1 MLHTRTYHRPQPYTT
16 PYSTLERQ
24 WFHCPHAVCGTMH
37 GGASS
42 PPPPCLA
49 VRRCSKALVRVHR
62 QQTAQLAALSI
73 LWDRVDDER
82 VTAAAEARRAVD
94 VAAAQ
99 TKGPQAPAPTHY

>member
-1 MLHTRTYHRPQPYTT
+1 MVSLPSRRVRYNAWRRIV
-16 PYSTLERQ
+16 S
-24 WFHCPHAVCGTMH
+24 
-37 GGASS
+37 
-42 PPPPCLA
+42 PPPCLA